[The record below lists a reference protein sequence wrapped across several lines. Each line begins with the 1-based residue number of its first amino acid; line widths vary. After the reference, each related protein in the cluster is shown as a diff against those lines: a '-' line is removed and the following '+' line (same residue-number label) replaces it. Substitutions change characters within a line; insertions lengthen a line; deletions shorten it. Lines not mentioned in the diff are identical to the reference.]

1 MVKDILIYD
10 IANKKSIKKISKN
23 YQCLNLFIIK

>member
-10 IANKKSIKKISKN
+10 IANKKSIKKIKKTV
-23 YQCLNLFIIK
+23 LIIFIIK